1 MSELFCLIAE
11 YKEIIVA
18 LIALFGV
25 LFGAV
30 LPYWLTKNKE
40 LNLRIAS
47 RKRHAY
53 TKFLDNFTDIAI
65 AAMHD
70 VEVPQKDADRNR
82 ILARN
87 QLLLFGSDDIVKAY
101 DAWMRH
107 AEKMEEKA
115 GKTQKE
121 KRDYQKDEDELVKS
135 LFLAIRKD
143 VLGKTKV
150 NTEHLES
157 LNPYTWG

>member
-1 MSELFCLIAE
+1 MIELIAA
-11 YKEIIVA
+11 YKEIAVA
-18 LIALFGV
+18 LIAVFGV
-25 LFGAV
+25 V

-53 TKFLDNFTDIAI
+53 TKFLDNFTDTAI

-70 VEVPQKDADRNR
+70 VEVPQEDADRNR

-87 QLLLFGSDDIVKAY
+87 QLLLFGSDDVVKAY
-101 DAWMRH
+101 DAWIRH
-107 AEKMEEKA
+107 VEKMEEKA
-115 GKTQKE
+115 EKE
-121 KRDYQKDEDELVKS
+121 KHDYQRKEDELVKS

-150 NTEHLES
+150 TAEHLET